1 MPLFKFKIERGKL
14 KVSNFQ
20 IPTPNSQL
28 KPGFTLVE
36 LLVAISILVIV
47 AGIGLLIINPVKLQR
62 ETRDKIRKNDL
73 ATMARAIEAYKAA
86 EGSYPNTGGA
96 YWTHCTDVEGWTSAK
111 DITGAN
117 GYIPNLAPDY
127 LKQLPRDPKRG
138 ISNAAIPNPKEVG
151 GPTDPNGTYCY
162 YYMSN
167 TDGTEFK
174 VAAICAAEEETA
186 PPSSDFYRGSGGQ
199 VDGWSCGDLSYAKF
213 SPGGAGL

>member
-86 EGSYPNTGGA
+86 EGSYPNTGGIL
-96 YWTHCTDVEGWTSAK
+96 WTHCSGIPWAAGKGLSGSD
-111 DITGAN
+111 

-127 LKQLPRDPKRG
+127 LKELPRDPKRG
-138 ISNAAIPNPKEVG
+138 ASGADMPNPKEVG
-151 GPTDPNGTYCY
+151 IPPTDPKGTYCY
-162 YYMSN
+162 YYISN
-167 TDGTEFK
+167 VAGTEFK
-174 VAAICAAEEETA
+174 IAAICAAEEEAA
-186 PPSSDFYRGSGGQ
+186 PAGTDFYRGPN
-199 VDGWSCGDLSYAKF
+199 GWSCGDLSYAKF
-213 SPGGAGL
+213 SAGGGSL